1 MKPTRSTKTTE
12 TTFRSSA
19 LGRGSSS
26 PSAAPQE
33 VQKASSGETTVPQE
47 GHDRPSAL
55 PQFPQKSAPAGLAK
69 PQAAHEEADMAWLV

>member
-1 MKPTRSTKTTE
+1 MTV

-19 LGRGSSS
+19 PPAFSS
-26 PSAAPQE
+26 PPSGVPQD

-47 GHDRPSAL
+47 GQGRPSAL

-69 PQAAHEEADMAWLV
+69 PQAAHVEADMAWLV